1 MKHAKEPKVTVKT
14 PKTANISVRIP
25 TEVKS
30 RLVNAKKTIID
41 AGYEL
46 NVNDGLAKLVTRY
59 VAEIEK
65 DASEV
70 AQK

>member
-1 MKHAKEPKVTVKT
+1 MRHAKEPKTKVKT
-14 PKTANISVRIP
+14 PKTTNISVRIP
-25 TEVKS
+25 AEVKS

-70 AQK
+70 AKK